1 MDTTVQSSKPKPRPR
16 PQVMKLT
23 EAAAQRI
30 TELTKRAD
38 SEIVGLRVGIKNG
51 GCAGQSYTVEYA
63 HEIRPTDEVVEDRG
77 VKILVDPKA
86 VLFLLGTEMDYKA
99 DKMQAQFIFNNP
111 NQVSACGCGE
121 VGAADG
127 REGLRPHSPGSGE
140 LMDRDFLI
148 DLFADFGP
156 VTIRRMFSGFGISAD
171 GTNFALALR
180 AGLYFRADD
189 QTIPQFEA
197 EGSQPFQYQTRTKT
211 VTVNSYWQLPAR
223 LFDDSEELADWARAA
238 LAAAQRAALRKRPK
252 ARKAAK
258 PKVTQAASKPAA
270 GRKPAAKR

>member
-1 MDTTVQSSKPKPRPR
+1 
-16 PQVMKLT
+16 
-23 EAAAQRI
+23 
-30 TELTKRAD
+30 
-38 SEIVGLRVGIKNG
+38 
-51 GCAGQSYTVEYA
+51 
-63 HEIRPTDEVVEDRG
+63 
-77 VKILVDPKA
+77 
-86 VLFLLGTEMDYKA
+86 
-99 DKMQAQFIFNNP
+99 
-111 NQVSACGCGE
+111 
-121 VGAADG
+121 
-127 REGLRPHSPGSGE
+127 
-140 LMDRDFLI
+140 MDRDFLI

-156 VTIRRMFSGFGISAD
+156 VTIRKMFSGFGISAD

-189 QTIPQFEA
+189 QTIPQFEG

-258 PKVTQAASKPAA
+258 PEGSS
-270 GRKPAAKR
+270 KPAAKRRTAKARRRR

>member
-1 MDTTVQSSKPKPRPR
+1 
-16 PQVMKLT
+16 
-23 EAAAQRI
+23 
-30 TELTKRAD
+30 
-38 SEIVGLRVGIKNG
+38 
-51 GCAGQSYTVEYA
+51 
-63 HEIRPTDEVVEDRG
+63 
-77 VKILVDPKA
+77 
-86 VLFLLGTEMDYKA
+86 
-99 DKMQAQFIFNNP
+99 
-111 NQVSACGCGE
+111 
-121 VGAADG
+121 
-127 REGLRPHSPGSGE
+127 
-140 LMDRDFLI
+140 MDRDFLI

-156 VTIRRMFSGFGISAD
+156 VTIRKMFSGFGISAD

-197 EGSQPFQYQTRTKT
+197 EGSKPFQYQTRAKT

-258 PKVTQAASKPAA
+258 PKVSSKAAGKPAV
-270 GRKPAAKR
+270 GRKPAAKRRAAKAKKATRR